1 MVLITAAAV
10 TFSLFLYSGAG
21 GARND
26 AGPLDSDMAIRT
38 LAAAWVAR
46 QVAPDAIVACDPVM
60 CSALKAHKFPER
72 NLRVLRPASP
82 YPLSSTVVIATAR
95 VRDQFGSSL
104 SSAYAPEALTSFGT
118 GIAGITIRV
127 TAQHGAVSYKSALKA
142 DVHERMLDGA
152 SLLGIKGI
160 RFSATAR
167 ALLAAGKVDTRLM
180 FTITH
185 LARHHRVYVWDFGGS
200 VPGASPNISL
210 RMVDVSKT
218 ATGRMSSA
226 YVRSI
231 MLAVMQGQFPPFRPM
246 RAWQT
251 RLAGGQTVLRIEFP
265 APSPLEL
272 PGSGGH

>member
-104 SSAYAPEALTSFGT
+104 SSAYAPEALTSFGS

-142 DVHERMLDGA
+142 DAHERMLDGA
-152 SLLGIKGI
+152 SLLGIKQI
-160 RFSATAR
+160 RTSATAR
-167 ALLAAGKVDTRLM
+167 AQLAAGKVDRRLL

-200 VPGASPNISL
+200 LPGASPNIPL
-210 RMVDVSKT
+210 RMADVTKT
-218 ATGRMSSA
+218 AGTGRMSSA

-231 MLAVMQGQFPPFRPM
+231 MLAVMQQFPPFRPM
-246 RAWQT
+246 RARQT

-272 PGSGGH
+272 PSSGGH